1 MDALKRAGCF
11 FPSTKLLWEPG
22 PSFVPR
28 KPPKKWAG
36 GWQKTMQL
44 SISLLRRIFNGKAIL
59 TRSKKKNCR
68 LEIELLAW
76 DDYFLASIQMNA
88 LHCTA
93 SNDFSVIRLAKRQ
106 DTLFCSKSKSLFG
119 VWYSTTR
126 WGRKQNLVKIPQKV
140 LDISVKG

>member
-28 KPPKKWAG
+28 NAPKKCG

-44 SISLLRRIFNGKAIL
+44 SISLLRRIFNGKAIF

-68 LEIELLAW
+68 LEIELLTW
-76 DDYFLASIQMNA
+76 DDYVLASIQMNA

-93 SNDFSVIRLAKRQ
+93 SNDFSIIRLAKRQ
-106 DTLFCSKSKSLFG
+106 DTLFLSL
-119 VWYSTTR
+119 
-126 WGRKQNLVKIPQKV
+126 NLSLV
-140 LDISVKG
+140 LDHCVNPKEKLVPNPTKSSKY